1 MAAMPI
7 PANAASSRF
16 LRPVASA
23 RAPRIGDSTAV
34 AASAIVVAMPKRNV
48 AVASPSPSAA
58 TLA

>member
-1 MAAMPI
+1 MPI

-16 LRPVASA
+16 LPPVASA
-23 RAPRIGDSTAV
+23 SAPRIGDSTAIAV
-34 AASAIVVAMPKRNV
+34 SAIVVAMPKRNI